1 VERSAGDGGRDEELP
16 GQDSANRRQKIRH
29 DNRST
34 VNAFAHR
41 NVPAFISPSGK
52 AQTALKN
59 SPIIE
64 MAFAMP

>member
-34 VNAFAHR
+34 VNAFAIETFPPSSRH
-41 NVPAFISPSGK
+41 PAK
-52 AQTALKN
+52 LRQL
-59 SPIIE
+59 
-64 MAFAMP
+64 